1 MSKVLITKEEKEALD
16 IYLVEDDIQG
26 DFDYFI
32 NEKESFMGKFKTLTR
47 FTDEEFALILL
58 GHYKV
63 ASNIDLYDFKI
74 DDIVLTEQGNRIKLD
89 TPGMIQWAI
98 DKRNIGGIV
107 KIYPARSVIE
117 D

>member
-32 NEKESFMGKFKTLTR
+32 NEKESFIGKFKTLTR
-47 FTDEEFALILL
+47 FTEEEFALVLL
-58 GHYKV
+58 GHYTV
-63 ASNIDLYDFKI
+63 ASNIDLYDFQYGDLVVTK
-74 DDIVLTEQGNRIKLD
+74 EGNRIKLD
-89 TPGMIQWAI
+89 TPNMLEWAVE
-98 DKRNIGGIV
+98 KRKDGEII
-107 KIYPARSVIE
+107 KIYPAQSVIE